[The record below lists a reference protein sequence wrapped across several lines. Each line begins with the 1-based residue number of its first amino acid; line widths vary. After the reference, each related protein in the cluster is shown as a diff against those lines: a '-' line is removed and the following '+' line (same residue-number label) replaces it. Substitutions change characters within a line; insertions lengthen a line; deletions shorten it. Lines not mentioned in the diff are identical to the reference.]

1 VGCTENGGHTKC
13 KKDRTEKTATPSQG
27 KVSAN
32 DRQDSEQ
39 KKAARFW
46 RPFLKPRRW
55 KGILCIQPNP
65 RGRGEHFIGCFSWT
79 ATVFSGHAHN
89 SDHWHQASNRP
100 PSAWLVAARA
110 RHPFGRELWLTIKK
124 YESAG
129 DYLPPASVGALD
141 RLVSALEKA
150 GVQFD
155 VEGAHIDRAAT
166 MKAQVAK
173 EIDRGAAA

>member
-1 VGCTENGGHTKC
+1 
-13 KKDRTEKTATPSQG
+13 
-27 KVSAN
+27 
-32 DRQDSEQ
+32 
-39 KKAARFW
+39 
-46 RPFLKPRRW
+46 
-55 KGILCIQPNP
+55 LCIQPNP

-141 RLVSALEKA
+141 RLVSALENA

-155 VEGAHIDRAAT
+155 VEGAHLDRAAT